1 MPDDAVLPFLQRI
14 QEDLAAVKRQGE
26 TNARTLDDM
35 RINLAV
41 VDRSL
46 TREFEIVK
54 QDVRMIRSTIEDM
67 GETRVT
73 EGEVA
78 VLHEDV
84 NRVQARLAN
93 LETRMEELEGR
104 RTDPSCL
111 DYSVTTPRAPS
122 LFAFG
127 LKPVCGA
134 FGRS

>member
-104 RTDPSCL
+104 RTD
-111 DYSVTTPRAPS
+111 
-122 LFAFG
+122 
-127 LKPVCGA
+127 
-134 FGRS
+134 